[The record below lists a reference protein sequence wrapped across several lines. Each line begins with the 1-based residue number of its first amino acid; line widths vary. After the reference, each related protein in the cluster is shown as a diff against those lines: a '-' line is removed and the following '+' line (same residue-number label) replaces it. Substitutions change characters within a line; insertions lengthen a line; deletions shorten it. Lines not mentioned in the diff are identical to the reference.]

1 MRPEIYWLDGPWPG
15 RLAIL
20 ARPRGSDWLIDEL
33 AGWKN
38 AGLDVV
44 VSLLTRGEDSE
55 LGLSD
60 EGELAQQYGLTFISF
75 PISDYS
81 VPTSDKELRKLV
93 STLEASLAR
102 GKRVGIH
109 CRQGIGRSSLVAACV
124 LVTSGESPGTAFQ
137 HITNARGRPV
147 RDTPE
152 QKDWVAAFARK
163 CEQHF
168 IS

>member
-1 MRPEIYWLDGPWPG
+1 MRPEIYWIDGPWPG

-81 VPTSDKELRKLV
+81 VPTSDSSRCARSATFFISSGFMGMAILRL
-93 STLEASLAR
+93 
-102 GKRVGIH
+102 
-109 CRQGIGRSSLVAACV
+109 
-124 LVTSGESPGTAFQ
+124 AFQ
-137 HITNARGRPV
+137 RERGSFQKLPAQLFVLNRVCRRP
-147 RDTPE
+147 
-152 QKDWVAAFARK
+152 
-163 CEQHF
+163 
-168 IS
+168 